1 MEKQKRKELLEA
13 YKQQKTMMGV
23 VSIKNKTN
31 GKLFVM
37 GFPNLKN
44 KWASQRAQ
52 LEMGRHMNLAL
63 QKDWN
68 ELGPSAF
75 SYEVLEEKST
85 EDMLDVRYEVR
96 QMEAKWLEKL
106 KPFGEHGYNKAPAQ

>member
-23 VSIKNKTN
+23 VQIKNEIN

-44 KWASQRAQ
+44 KWASQRTQ
-52 LEMGRHMNLAL
+52 LDMGRHMNLAL

-68 ELGPSAF
+68 AFGPNAF

-85 EDMLDVRYEVR
+85 EDMPDVRYEVR
-96 QMEAKWLEKL
+96 QMENKWLEKL
-106 KPFGEHGYNKAPAQ
+106 MPFDDKGYNRPPKA

>member
-23 VSIKNKTN
+23 VQIKNETN

-44 KWASQRAQ
+44 KWASQRTQ
-52 LEMGRHMNLAL
+52 LDMGRHMNLAL
-63 QKDWN
+63 QTDWN
-68 ELGPSAF
+68 EFGPKAF
-75 SYEVLEEKST
+75 RYAVLEEKST
-85 EDMLDVRYEVR
+85 EDMPDVRYEVR
-96 QMEAKWLEKL
+96 QMEGKWLEKL
-106 KPFGEHGYNKAPAQ
+106 KPFGDNGYNKPPA

>member
-23 VSIKNKTN
+23 VQIKNEQN
-31 GKLFVM
+31 GKIFVM

-52 LEMGRHMNLAL
+52 LELGRHMNPAL

-68 ELGPSAF
+68 ELGPDAF
-75 SYEVLEEKST
+75 SYDVLEEKST
-85 EDMLDVRYEVR
+85 EDMLDMRYEVR
-96 QMEAKWLEKL
+96 QMEGKWLEKL
-106 KPFGEHGYNKAPAQ
+106 TPYGDRGYNKPH